1 MDPESA
7 QRRTTPML
15 KRADE
20 AGFAARSAGVPR
32 DMNPHV
38 GAATLPY
45 VNLADASQ
53 RPELARAWWRG
64 WDRAD
69 SDLRST

>member
-1 MDPESA
+1 MDLESP
-7 QRRTTPML
+7 QRRFSPVL

-20 AGFAARSAGVPR
+20 AGFAARSAGMPR

-38 GAATLPY
+38 GAVVLPY
-45 VNLADASQ
+45 VNLQDAAQ
-53 RPELARAWWRG
+53 RPELAQAWWRG

-69 SDLRST
+69 SDLR

>member
-1 MDPESA
+1 MDTDSP
-7 QRRTTPML
+7 QRRVAPML

-20 AGFAARSAGVPR
+20 AGFAARSAGLPR

-38 GAATLPY
+38 GAVVLPY
-45 VNLADASQ
+45 VNLPDASQ
-53 RPELARAWWRG
+53 RPELAQAWWRG

-69 SDLRST
+69 ADLR